1 MRIDIPLE
9 IRLYVIQLLQQTL
22 ACTLDLR
29 SQLKQACWNVK
40 GHDVVLLQ
48 ALFATMATELDAHTD
63 LVAERLVVLG
73 GVARGTVRTAATH
86 SRLPEYPGAIMD
98 GDAHVRALTE
108 CFASYATALRADIA
122 HATEVEE
129 AGSAALYTDIS
140 RERFEIFAQTNGRI
154 GNAGAIHVQIQIMF
168 LSNCADGVY
177 FIGGIYGTVFCG
189 LRNRD
194 DAHLWMMLVADAL
207 NAGLDLFGQQFAVWR
222 IDRDELAARKFLW
235 SRRLININMRQRRTD
250 D

>member
-1 MRIDIPLE
+1 MSQSDDNQVLYSVRIDIPPE

-22 ACTLDLR
+22 ACTVDLR
-29 SQLKQACWNVK
+29 SQIKQASWNVK
-40 GHDVVLLQ
+40 GHDLVLLH

-86 SRLPEYPGAIMD
+86 SRLPEYPGALMD

-140 RERFEIFAQTNGRI
+140 RGVDQRLGFLEAYLHHGGASTASTRHDGSQAACHNGR
-154 GNAGAIHVQIQIMF
+154 
-168 LSNCADGVY
+168 
-177 FIGGIYGTVFCG
+177 
-189 LRNRD
+189 
-194 DAHLWMMLVADAL
+194 
-207 NAGLDLFGQQFAVWR
+207 
-222 IDRDELAARKFLW
+222 
-235 SRRLININMRQRRTD
+235 RRA
-250 D
+250 